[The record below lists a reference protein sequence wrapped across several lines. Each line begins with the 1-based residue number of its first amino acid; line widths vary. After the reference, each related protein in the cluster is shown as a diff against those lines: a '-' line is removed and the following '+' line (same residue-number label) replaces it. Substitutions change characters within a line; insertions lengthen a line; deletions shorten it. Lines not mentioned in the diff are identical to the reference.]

1 MALSTGARRIQSV
14 VVLAESDDD
23 QVRVALG
30 KKQKDDV
37 TDSFSRI
44 QLWRQKNA
52 ERGAQRGTTKGDG
65 VEFRRFFF
73 ICLGNLWDSLV
84 YKFISSRN
92 EY

>member
-52 ERGAQRGTTKGDG
+52 ERRDAPDK
-65 VEFRRFFF
+65 
-73 ICLGNLWDSLV
+73 
-84 YKFISSRN
+84 K
-92 EY
+92 

>member
-23 QVRVALG
+23 QVRAALG

-44 QLWRQKNA
+44 PLWRQKKCRTNKVRLCEA
-52 ERGAQRGTTKGDG
+52 RTT
-65 VEFRRFFF
+65 
-73 ICLGNLWDSLV
+73 I
-84 YKFISSRN
+84 
-92 EY
+92 